1 MNLPKDSQAIPFW
14 PRHPDTHYAHLATAL
29 PMWLIKASAN
39 RRATLT
45 DARPERISQLSSI
58 SPAQH
63 RVLKRL
69 NASYWT
75 AQNSIDQHLGRLQDA
90 RAFGEPLLRAALKQQ
105 YGLDLDVNATWLRL
119 YIPATTPWFPIKS
132 GGARTWTVSLLDAA
146 LHNFE
151 PAEAEDDAYEADST
165 YITQPS
171 ATGHFDVLRHIKNR
185 LGIGAF
191 ARLCRELD
199 IGKQYQAFL
208 EENLGVS
215 TPLVAAVLHPQIKDS
230 HQAALRMALE
240 LAVIADEPLSNGTYR
255 SIRGLVDGV
264 QGMLLDG
271 KPLLCHDLTLMSA
284 RLTGIVL
291 FAPDLEQ
298 HRDTVPVIAY
308 IPDDPEH
315 PIKQYPS
322 SARFMIDLS
331 QRLRSKNYQQFFSRF
346 VAHEDRGYFFAD
358 LNNRLTQTTWHQ
370 RSQGD
375 PLPSWRETPAAH
387 ANLQFAATPIRGDL
401 WTHLHQRKLDKIL
414 NDARTIAVSTAN
426 ADRKARWE
434 RWDSFTGIASA
445 LLQVAAF
452 VALPFVPFLGELMLA
467 YTAYQL
473 LDETFEGI
481 VDWAEGLPRQ
491 ALAHTLGV
499 MEALVQLGI
508 FAAGGNIV
516 TTEFRQV
523 LPREWIDFID
533 RFMPVKTTEGQTRYW
548 NGDLKP
554 YEHTST
560 PSEIIPDD
568 LGLYRHDDKTF
579 LLLEGKPYSVSKAAT
594 QEPFVIE
601 HPTRPGAYKPRLK
614 HNGNG
619 SWQAEH
625 EQPLTWDRE
634 KVLLRLGHLAD
645 NLSVGDRETVLSIS
659 GYHENALR
667 RMLVDNEPLPSLLA
681 DTLKRFKIDRD
692 LHTFIERLGSEQPAT
707 WLTADPATQL
717 QLLTEQLRWPSDKA
731 LRLINGQGEVTWQS
745 STGERLYDIAAN
757 TGDVLKAALGHLD
770 EAEIKALFDESF
782 GAPSLAL
789 EVRVRQ
795 LRERILRV
803 VQTQRSTLFEARY
816 RAQERDVETLA
827 RQLMDAVPGL
837 PSGSAQ
843 ELLLSASAIELQ
855 QLEQGTL
862 APRLKELARWTQQQI
877 RAVRARE
884 SLELESVDNPD
895 AERLALHSL
904 PRLPGWSAN
913 VRIEVKRYSFEGAN
927 IDSIGQ
933 PNAAVRKVLVQTE
946 DGHYQPYNEIGEAL
960 ASTDD
965 FYNSLL
971 RALPD
976 TVRRKIK
983 LNIGQGQALK
993 HAVGQHALPLEEL
1006 QSVLSSQPLLKPS
1019 YDPHL
1024 MRLPGGCDGYRQ
1036 YHPERGSLNDRILDL
1051 FPSFT
1056 VQQVADYARILQ
1068 EHPAGAHTE
1077 LSRMYEEFRQLAE
1090 DLRIWANT
1098 PTTEHP
1104 ITGAALTPEQLF
1116 VDAQNCH
1123 QLSRELQRCWRRQT
1137 ALNDPDA
1144 QGGDPDYLFT
1154 FTRPIIGELP
1164 TLRADFSH
1172 ISFVVLEGNEMTLGA
1187 RAFLNH
1193 FTGMRRLVVRNIPLD
1208 SLPEVVATR
1217 PTMIQLILSNC
1228 RLSLGAEDQAV
1239 IASMTQLHTLD
1250 LCRNPLHASVSLEA
1264 MPALEY
1270 LDLNSCSLIDT
1281 PAGLVT
1287 RTNLRNAILSDNL
1300 ISHLPVELFDLSSS
1314 RITGFD
1320 FSGNPLSEATRN
1332 RIKDSFQRI
1341 HEDFGVAAPHDDL
1354 ERAARLY
1361 PRLRREDA
1369 SDFVYR
1375 LPGTLADGRVE
1386 LTRLEN
1392 EYSTMV
1398 TALAAWT
1405 SDVPAR
1411 HPDTGQPFTPQQLM
1425 IEHSIR
1431 DALKNRIEQAWRKE
1445 IEVDAFDDPI
1455 DPNETSYE
1463 LVLDMII
1470 IGDLPTLDADF
1481 SHVSHLFLSS
1491 DAGWT
1496 TVNSGFLRCF
1506 PRLKALTVHDYRMS
1520 TMPDAVFNMGNL
1532 RSLVITDSHLTL
1544 TPNTVAALAGMDRLY
1559 ILDLSDNPLYLAPDV
1574 SQMANLN
1581 TLILHDTLLTEL
1593 PNGVL
1598 RLPNLENANLS
1609 HNEILEL
1616 PADLLELPLDIAE
1629 GMSLRANPFS
1639 DRSLQLLHAY
1649 FQNTGNDFGVEA
1661 IIDNAEMEVS
1671 HSEDSA
1677 IED

>member
-1 MNLPKDSQAIPFW
+1 MPFW
-14 PRHPDTHYAHLATAL
+14 PRHPDTHYAHLAATL
-29 PMWLIKASAN
+29 PTWLIKASAT
-39 RRATLT
+39 RRANLS
-45 DARPERISQLSSI
+45 DARPELISQLHSV

-69 NASYWT
+69 NHAWWT
-75 AQNSIDQHLGRLQDA
+75 AQNGVDQHLEQLQDA
-90 RAFGEPLLRAALKQQ
+90 RAFGEPLLRAALQQQ

-119 YIPATTPWFPIKS
+119 YIPITTPWFPIKS

-151 PAEAEDDAYEADST
+151 PAEAKDDAYEADST

-171 ATGHFDVLRHIKNR
+171 ATGQFDTLRHIKDR

-215 TPLVAAVLHPQIKDS
+215 TPVVAAVLHPQIKDS

-240 LAVIADEPLSNGTYR
+240 LAVIADEPLSHGTYR
-255 SIRGLVDGV
+255 SMRGLVDGV

-271 KPLLCHDLTLMSA
+271 KPLLCHDLTMMNA

-291 FAPDLEQ
+291 FSPDLEQ

-308 IPDDPEH
+308 IPDDPVQAL
-315 PIKQYPS
+315 KQYPS
-322 SARFMIDLS
+322 SAHFMADLS
-331 QRLRSKNYQQFFSRF
+331 NRLRSQNYQHFFNRF
-346 VAHEDRGYFFAD
+346 VAHEDRGHFFAN
-358 LNNRLTQTTWHQ
+358 LNSRLTTLTWHQ
-370 RSQGD
+370 RNYGD
-375 PLPSWRETPAAH
+375 PLPSWRETRAPH
-387 ANLQFAATPIRGDL
+387 ANLQFAAAPLRGDL
-401 WTHLHQRKLDKIL
+401 WAHLQQRKLDKIL
-414 NDARTIAVSTAN
+414 NDARTIAVSTAS
-426 ADRKARWE
+426 ADRQARWE
-434 RWDSFTGIASA
+434 RWDSFTGIAST
-445 LLQVAAF
+445 LLQIAAF

-467 YTAYQL
+467 YTAYQV

-481 VDWAEGLPRQ
+481 VDWAEGLTRE
-491 ALAHTLGV
+491 AIAHTLGV
-499 MEALVQLGI
+499 IESLVQLGT

-516 TTEFRQV
+516 AGEFRQV
-523 LPREWIDFID
+523 LPREWIGFID
-533 RFMPVKTTEGQTRYW
+533 RFTPVKTADGKTRYW
-548 NGDLKP
+548 NGDLGP
-554 YEHTST
+554 YEHPTAST
-560 PSEIIPDD
+560 DVIPDD
-568 LGLYRHDDKTF
+568 LGLRRHDDKTI
-579 LLLEGKPYSVSKAAT
+579 LLLEGKTYSVKRASAR
-594 QEPFVIE
+594 EPFVIE
-601 HPTRPGAYKPRLK
+601 HPNRPDAYAPRLK

-634 KVLLRLGHLAD
+634 KVLQRLGPLAD
-645 NLSVGDRETVLSIS
+645 ALSTDDLETVLSIS

-681 DTLKRFKIDRD
+681 DTLKRVKIDRD

-731 LRLINGQGEVTWQS
+731 LRLIDGQGEVTWQS
-745 STGERLYDIAAN
+745 SAGPRVYDIAAN

-770 EAEIKALFDESF
+770 EAEIKALFDESS
-782 GAPSLAL
+782 GAPSQAL
-789 EVRVRQ
+789 EVRTTQ

-816 RAQERDVETLA
+816 RAQELDVEPLA

-843 ELLLSASAIELQ
+843 ELLLSASAIERQ
-855 QLEQGTL
+855 QLEQGTV
-862 APRLKELARWTQQQI
+862 APRLKELARWTQQQV

-913 VRIEVKRYSFEGAN
+913 VRIEVKRYSFEGAD

-946 DGHYQPYNEIGEAL
+946 DGHYQPYNEIGEVL
-960 ASTDD
+960 ADADD
-965 FYNSLL
+965 FYNSVLH
-971 RALPD
+971 ALPD

-993 HAVGQHALPLEEL
+993 HAIGQHALPLEEL

-1024 MRLPGGCDGYRQ
+1024 MRLPGGVDGYRKSHPG
-1036 YHPERGSLNDRILDL
+1036 YHSLSDRILEL
-1051 FPSFT
+1051 FPTFT
-1056 VQQVADYARILQ
+1056 EQQVADYARTLQ
-1068 EHPAGAHTE
+1068 EHPAGARIE

-1090 DLRIWANT
+1090 DLRIWSHTVA
-1098 PTTEHP
+1098 TEHP
-1104 ITGAALTPEQLF
+1104 ITGAALTPEQMF
-1116 VDAQNCH
+1116 ADAQNRH
-1123 QLSRELQRCWRRQT
+1123 RLAGELHRCWRRQT
-1137 ALNDPDA
+1137 ALNDPAA
-1144 QGGDPDYLFT
+1144 QGGDPEYLFT

-1172 ISFVVLEGNEMTLGA
+1172 ISFVILEGNEMTLGA

-1193 FTGMRRLVVRNIPLD
+1193 FTGMRRLVVRNIPLGG
-1208 SLPEVVATR
+1208 LPEVVAMR
-1217 PTMIQLILSNC
+1217 PTLIQLILSNC
-1228 RLSLGAEDQAV
+1228 RLSLSAETQSV

-1250 LCRNPLHASVSLEA
+1250 LCRNPLSTSVSLEA
-1264 MPALEY
+1264 LPALEY
-1270 LDLNSCSLIDT
+1270 LDLSNCSLTHT
-1281 PAGLVT
+1281 PAGLGT
-1287 RTNLRNAILSDNL
+1287 RTHLRNAILSDNL
-1300 ISHLPVELFDLSSS
+1300 ISHLPVELFDLPPI
-1314 RITGFD
+1314 RVKGFD
-1320 FSGNPLSEATRN
+1320 FSGNPLSDATRN
-1332 RIKDSFQRI
+1332 RIKDNFQRVQQ
-1341 HEDFGVAAPHDDL
+1341 DFGVAAPQDDL

-1361 PRLRREDA
+1361 PRLLREDA
-1369 SDFVYR
+1369 SEFVYR
-1375 LPGTLADGRVE
+1375 LPGNLAAGRVE
-1386 LTRLEN
+1386 LARLEN

-1411 HPDTGQPFTPQQLM
+1411 HPVTEQPFTPQQLL

-1431 DALKNRIEQAWRKE
+1431 DALKHRIEQAWRKE

-1470 IGDLPTLDADF
+1470 IGDLPTLEADF

-1496 TVNSGFLRCF
+1496 TVHNGFLRCF

-1520 TMPDAVFNMGNL
+1520 VIPDAVFNMGEL

-1544 TPNTVAALAGMDRLY
+1544 TPNTVAALAGMDHLF

-1574 SQMANLN
+1574 SQMTNLN
-1581 TLILHDTLLTEL
+1581 TLTLHDTFITEL
-1593 PNGVL
+1593 PNGML
-1598 RLPNLENANLS
+1598 HLQKLESANLS

-1616 PADLLELPLDIAE
+1616 PSDLLELPQDIAE
-1629 GMSLRANPFS
+1629 GIGLRANPFS
-1639 DRSLQLLHAY
+1639 ERSLQLLYAY
-1649 FQNTGNDFGVEA
+1649 FQNTGVDFGVEE

-1677 IED
+1677 MED